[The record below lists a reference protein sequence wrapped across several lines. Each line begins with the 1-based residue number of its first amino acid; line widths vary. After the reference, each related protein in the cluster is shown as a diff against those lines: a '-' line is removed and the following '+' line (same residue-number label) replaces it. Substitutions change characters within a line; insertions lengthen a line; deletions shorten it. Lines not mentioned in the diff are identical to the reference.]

1 MSWMTPWLGSLVLGP
16 VQFDRPEWLFL
27 LAVVLPLVVLIGR
40 SSLAGLEGATRWI
53 VLFVRIVVVLA
64 LVAVL
69 GEPSFRREAE
79 DVAVIAILDAS
90 RSVPV
95 QLQQEVDTFLEMAM
109 GDRRPGDRLGVITV
123 AKDAFVQNLP
133 SQGVRD
139 VERTYTGNVEASN
152 LAEGGTLA
160 MAISPKDAAIRLVLF
175 SDGNETAGS
184 LLQFASQAK
193 AADKQIDVLPLRY
206 RYDKEVKLDRMMV
219 PATARQGQVINVK
232 VAITATSPARGMIF
246 LTMNGQPIDISP
258 DHPSLGAQVELEAG
272 QNVFNRQIFAGNAG
286 PKQFEAS
293 FQPEIRGGQLIGDTL
308 IENNRAL
315 GVTFVS
321 GEGKTLI
328 VREDPSESELLVR
341 ELRATGLGLEEI
353 TAEQLAGDLTSLA
366 GYDSI
371 ILCNEPS
378 YNFSNTQ
385 IENLKRYVHDLGGG
399 LGMTGGPYSFGAGG
413 WIDSGLAEAL
423 PLRLDPPNKRQM
435 PRGALVLIMHS
446 IEMPNG
452 VGYGREVAK
461 AAVNALS
468 RLDLAGII
476 EYNPMA
482 SRSEAWVHPLEVLGD
497 KKAIERSINR
507 LAFGDMPSFDPSL
520 RKALKGLKAAN
531 AGQRHVIILSDG
543 DPSLNKAIIKEF
555 VAARITISTVAV
567 STHGGFGAGS
577 MRYMADETGGT
588 YYNVGTNY
596 ADVVKIIFKEAQLI
610 RRSLIWEGN
619 PIQPTVIPTGSAPM
633 RDIGVVPPITGYV
646 VAADREGLSVVT
658 LRAGDENDPIAAHWQ
673 YGLGRVFCVT
683 TDATSRW
690 AGAWTDWPGYRK
702 FWEQHA
708 RWAMRPTGSAN
719 IRILTENEGD
729 RTLVTIEA
737 LDTEGERLATGAF
750 EGRIAEPG
758 GGSKPLELRQVG
770 PGRWEGWFRSDEPGT
785 YVLGVRF
792 AAPSGDGGE
801 IIRGVAQAAVTRPFA
816 DEFRALEDNSALL
829 IQVADMTGGRVLDPS
844 SPQTAELFRRDG
856 LTMPVATRAIW
867 LPLLLAAIVL
877 FLGDVA
883 VRRVRIEP
891 AAIAAAVRRGL
902 QRRDETQKTQVEA
915 LRTARI
921 KAKQRYGEDDKRV
934 AKRRFEVD
942 EEQLAK
948 RPVATVA
955 LSGEA
960 EKLDPASKSKP
971 KPAKTAPADAMSRLM
986 AAKKRA
992 REELEQSQKD
1002 Q

>member
-1 MSWMTPWLGSLVLGP
+1 MSGWTQLLGSLVIGP
-16 VQFDRPEWLFL
+16 VQFDHPQWLL
-27 LAVVLPLVVLIGR
+27 LAAVLLPLVVLIGR

-53 VLFVRIVVVLA
+53 VFFVRIVVVVA

-69 GEPSFRREAE
+69 GEPSLRREAK
-79 DVAVIAILDAS
+79 DVAVTAILDAS

-95 QLQQEVDTFLEMAM
+95 RLQQEVDAFLETAM
-109 GDRRPGDRLGVITV
+109 GDRRSGDRLGVITV

-133 SQGVRD
+133 TQGVRD
-139 VERTYTGNVEASN
+139 VERTYTGNVEATDLANGVN
-152 LAEGGTLA
+152 LM
-160 MAISPKDAAIRLVLF
+160 MATNPKDAAARGLLA

-184 LLQFASQAK
+184 LLQVASAAK
-193 AADKQIDVLPLRY
+193 AAGIPIDVLPLRY
-206 RYDKEVKLDRMMV
+206 SYDQEVKLDRMMA

-232 VAITATSPARGMIF
+232 VAITATSEARGLIY
-246 LTMNGQPIDISP
+246 LTMNGEPIDISP
-258 DHPSLGAQVELEAG
+258 DHPSLGSPVALEPG
-272 QNVFNRQIFAGNAG
+272 QNIFSRQVFAGKAG
-286 PKQFEAS
+286 PKQFEAR
-293 FQPEIRGGQLIGDTL
+293 FEPEIRSGRPVGDTL

-321 GEGKTLI
+321 GEGKTLV

-341 ELRATGLGLEEI
+341 ELRATGLGIEEI
-353 TAEQLAGDLTSLA
+353 TADRLAGDLTGLA
-366 GYDSI
+366 GYDAI

-378 YNFSNTQ
+378 YNFSNAQ

-399 LGMTGGPYSFGAGG
+399 LGMSGGPESFGAGG
-413 WIDSGLAEAL
+413 WIDSGIAEAL

-435 PRGALVLIMHS
+435 PRGALVMIMHS

-452 VGYGREVAK
+452 VYYGRQVAN
-461 AAVNALS
+461 AAVDALS

-476 EYNPMA
+476 EYNPM
-482 SRSEAWVHPLEVLGD
+482 STRSDDWVHPLGVLGD
-497 KKAIERSINR
+497 KSSIKRSINR

-520 RKALKGLKAAN
+520 RKAHKGLTSVN

-543 DPSLNKAIIKEF
+543 DPTLNRTIIDDF
-555 VAARITISTVAV
+555 VADNITISTVAV
-567 STHGGFGAGS
+567 STHGGYGLGP
-577 MRYMADETGGT
+577 MRYMADQTGGK

-610 RRSLIWEGN
+610 RRSLIWEG
-619 PIQPTVIPTGSAPM
+619 PQIQPSVIPSGSAPM

-658 LRAGDENDPIAAHWQ
+658 LRAGEENDPVAAHWQ

-683 TDATSRW
+683 TDATNRW

-702 FWEQHA
+702 FWEQHT
-708 RWAMRPTGSAN
+708 RWAMRPSGSAN
-719 IRILTENEGD
+719 IRVITENDGD

-737 LDTEGERLATGAF
+737 LDGDGERLATGAF
-750 EGRIAEPG
+750 EARVAEPD
-758 GGSKPLELRQVG
+758 GGSVPLELRQVG
-770 PGRWEGWFRSDEPGT
+770 PGRWEGSFRSDDPGT
-785 YVLGVRF
+785 YVLAARF
-792 AAPSGDGGE
+792 AAPAGDGGE
-801 IIRGVAQAAVTRPFA
+801 MIRGVAQAAVTRPFA

-829 IQVADMTGGRVLDPS
+829 VQVAEMTGGRVLDPS
-844 SPQTAELFRRDG
+844 SPQSAELFRREG

-867 LPLLLAAIVL
+867 LPLLLAAIGL
-877 FLGDVA
+877 FLADVA

-891 AAIAAAVRRGL
+891 AAIMAALRRGVTS
-902 QRRDETQKTQVEA
+902 RDETTTTQVDA
-915 LRTARI
+915 LRAARV
-921 KAKQRYGEDDKRV
+921 KAKERYGEDDRKV

-942 EEQLAK
+942 EETLAK
-948 RPVATVA
+948 KPVGNVA

-960 EKLDPASKSKP
+960 EKVDPASRSRP
-971 KPAKTAPADAMSRLM
+971 KVAKAESGDGMSRLM

-992 REELEQSQKD
+992 REELEEDS
-1002 Q
+1002 